1 MAPIEASSLS
11 ARDKGTRFE
20 TLIRDWL
27 MKEPTYANLFT
38 KVQTWKDWSA
48 ENPGY
53 AVNAKDYGIDLVA
66 TNADGDGFTA
76 VQCKLYGREHRVTKP
91 EIDSFLAAS
100 SKAHFTH
107 RLLVATN
114 EKWSENVVKELHAQ
128 AIPVTLITR
137 RDLAASVID
146 WSVYAES
153 GKVETRPKRVPRKYQ
168 EYAIKDVLTGFQ
180 TSDRGKLIMAC
191 GTGKTFTSMQIAE
204 AMEGE
209 GGFVMFL
216 VPSLSLL
223 SQTLSDWKQQ
233 CEFEINAFA
242 VCSDT
247 TTGKAD
253 LEDIESLTVG
263 SELSYPATTEPEK
276 LAAEVKKARER
287 GGMTV
292 IFSTYQSIEVVSQ
305 AQKQYGMDEIGL
317 IICDEAH
324 RTAGGHHVDD
334 EDAPFQ
340 RIHDQNFIRGKKRL
354 YMTATPRI
362 FGGDAKKQS
371 EEGDVVLY
379 SMDDEAV
386 FGKTFHTISF
396 SEAVRLKS
404 LVDYKVIVLAV
415 DESVVKNQGMDDY
428 TLVEAGGLT
437 VKHAAKVIGAWRA
450 LSKCDF
456 KGERSMWD
464 DLKLM
469 KRAVG
474 FAQVIEP
481 PKPGQNLDRT
491 SSKLFTANFAKTI
504 EDFKRDHFN
513 TLNEKNR
520 SYSHAAFDAE
530 YPLVCDCEHIDGSM
544 NATEKGALLDWL
556 RAESEKNHC
565 MILFNVRCLSE
576 GVDVPSL
583 DAVIFLSP
591 RKSVVDVVQTVGRVM
606 RTAPGKE
613 RGYVILPV
621 VTSAGVPGELAL
633 NNNKEFDVVWQVL
646 RALKS
651 IDQDFA
657 SVVDGQLGTVNPEKI
672 EVISITT
679 AKVNR
684 KPGKPAGKAPGKG
697 RGGRKGNEPD
707 PQQGSLFERN
717 DYLEETIRTRIL
729 KRVGNRREWG
739 DWAEDVAQL
748 CDAQVRHI
756 ESKVQDEPAVSRKF
770 EEFKKELKATL
781 SGNLDDREIIEMLA
795 QHVVTKPILDALF
808 TVYDEK
814 GDVVYEFSKQ
824 NPIAKAMTTMVEE
837 LDRQG
842 MQSPAKTLKD
852 FYESVHARTRHV
864 KTSAERQMIIKELFE
879 KFFKAAFPKQ
889 QEKLGIVYT
898 PVEVVDFIN
907 QSVADLLKK
916 EFGTDIADPGVHVLD
931 PFSGTGTFM
940 ARLMQTGLI
949 PPEKLPQKFENDL
962 HANEIM
968 PLAYYVSSMN
978 LEGVLHEI
986 CPNEPYKPNK
996 VMIWTDTFA
1005 DHRQD
1010 TIFSTD
1016 LSENNARLDVLS
1028 RQDIRVVIGNPPYSV
1043 GQGSAN
1049 DDNQNEHYE
1058 KLDARIAETYAAK
1071 TSAVNKNSLYDSY
1084 IRAYRWASD
1093 RIGDQGVIG
1102 FVTNGGWLESNSAD
1116 GMRKCMAEEF
1126 NSIHIYH
1133 LKGNQRTSG
1142 ERSRQEGGKIFGE
1155 GSRSPVAI
1163 VFLVKNPLSK
1173 ERGKIFFHAV
1183 KDYLTREAKLKGL
1196 QDDHSI
1202 SSMSLSLIVPDA
1214 HGDWLNQRD
1223 DSYARFIRMDGK
1235 KAKDPFIFKNHSS
1248 GLKTG
1253 RDAWVYGSN
1262 MMDVKRNVER
1272 MFDVY
1277 NRQAVD
1283 FDKDASSFQFI
1294 RDDRLIHWNGTLEN
1308 YFNRGVRNLKFDI
1321 NSIYRS
1327 LYRPFCFQY
1336 CYFNKFANDRAYQL
1350 PSFFPTNE
1358 AKNLI
1363 ICVNQNAKDAG
1374 QIALMTNYVTDL
1386 HFNGD
1391 SQCFPR
1397 WLPGERIE
1405 PADGVLDFGEPT
1417 EVQSGFS
1424 TEALPHFRAAYEGKT
1439 ITEDDL
1445 FFYIY
1450 GILHSEDYR
1459 TRFANNLMKEL
1470 PRIPRVATYEQFKAF
1485 EEAGRKLAELHVNFE
1500 EVKPYP
1506 ANVVMKPG
1514 TANYRVTQMKW
1525 GKISGKTGNAAKD
1538 KSRLIYNEDITVEG
1552 IPIEAQE
1559 YVVNKKSALDW
1570 VVERACVKTDKA
1582 SGIVNDF
1589 NDYAA
1594 EIGNPRYPL
1603 DLFLKV
1609 ITVSLETMKIVK
1621 SLPKLE
1627 IHPMDQ

>member
-1 MAPIEASSLS
+1 MASIEASSLS

-76 VQCKLYGREHRVTKP
+76 VQCKLYGRDHRVTKP

-191 GTGKTFTSMQIAE
+191 GTGKTFTSMKIAE

-530 YPLVCDCEHIDGSM
+530 YPLVCDCRHIDGSM

-556 RAESEKNHC
+556 RAEPEKNHC
-565 MILFNVRCLSE
+565 KILFNVRCLSE

-697 RGGRKGNEPD
+697 RGGKKGNEPD

-756 ESKVQDEPAVSRKF
+756 ESKVRDEPAVSRKF

-978 LEGVLHEI
+978 LEGVFHEI

-1005 DHRQD
+1005 DHRQGA
-1010 TIFSTD
+1010 IFSTD
-1016 LSENNARLDVLS
+1016 LSENNARLSALN
-1028 RQDIRVVIGNPPYSV
+1028 RQDIRVIIGNPPYSV
-1043 GQGSAN
+1043 GQDNAN
-1049 DDNQNEHYE
+1049 DDNQNDRYE
-1058 KLDARIAETYAAK
+1058 ELDGRIAETYAASTK
-1071 TSAVNKNSLYDSY
+1071 ATLKNSLYDSY
-1084 IRAYRWASD
+1084 VRAYRWASD
-1093 RIGDQGVIG
+1093 RIGDKGVIG
-1102 FVTNGGWLESNSAD
+1102 FVTNAGWVESNSAD
-1116 GMRKCMAEEF
+1116 GMRKCMADEF
-1126 NSIHIYH
+1126 NSIYVYH
-1133 LKGNQRTSG
+1133 LKGNQRTLG
-1142 ERSRQEGGKIFGE
+1142 ERSRREGGKIFGE
-1155 GSRSPVAI
+1155 GSRAPVMIA
-1163 VFLVKNPLSK
+1163 FLVKNPESK
-1173 ERGKIFFHAV
+1173 ERGRVLFHAIE
-1183 KDYLTREAKLKGL
+1183 DYLTREEKLVTL
-1196 QDDHSI
+1196 RDDRSI
-1202 SSMSLSLIVPDA
+1202 IDVSMNLIVPDA

-1223 DSYARFIRMDGK
+1223 DSYARFIRTDGK
-1235 KAKDPFIFKNHSS
+1235 KTNEKSLFLNYSN

-1253 RDAWVYGSN
+1253 RDAWAYGSDE
-1262 MMDVKRNVER
+1262 MKV
-1272 MFDVY
+1272 FDSIEKSISFY
-1277 NRQAVD
+1277 NEQIKSASANED
-1283 FDKDASSFQFI
+1283 FEINLDPKKMKW
-1294 RDDRLIHWNGTLEN
+1294 DRPQKEGV
-1308 YFNRGVRNLKFDI
+1308 FRGKVAEGAQKSKLYL
-1321 NSIYRS
+1321 SQ
-1327 LYRPFCFQY
+1327 YRPFFKQHL
-1336 CYFNKFANDRAYQL
+1336 YFDRFWNNCVYQMPAL
-1350 PSFFPTNE
+1350 FPMNNT
-1358 AKNLI
+1358 KNLL
-1363 ICVNQNAKDAG
+1363 ICSSGVGSKEYSC
-1374 QIALMTNYVTDL
+1374 LMTDCIPCLDFLEKT
-1386 HFNGD
+1386 
-1391 SQCFPR
+1391 QCFPR
-1397 WLPGERIE
+1397 WLPGEKIE
-1405 PADGVLDFGEPT
+1405 SAEGVLDFGEPT
-1417 EVQSGFS
+1417 EMPSGF
-1424 TEALPHFRAAYEGKT
+1424 TPEALPHFRAAYEGKT
-1439 ITEDDL
+1439 ISEDDL
-1445 FFYIY
+1445 FYYIY

-1459 TRFANNLMKEL
+1459 QRYANNLMKEL

-1485 EEAGRKLAELHVNFE
+1485 EVAGRKLAELHVNFE
-1500 EVKPYP
+1500 EVNPYP

-1627 IHPMDQ
+1627 IHPMDK